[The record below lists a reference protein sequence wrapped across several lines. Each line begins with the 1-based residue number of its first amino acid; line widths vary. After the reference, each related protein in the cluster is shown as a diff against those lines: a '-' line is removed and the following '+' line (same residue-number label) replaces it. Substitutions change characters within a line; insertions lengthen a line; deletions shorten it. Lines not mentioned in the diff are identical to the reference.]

1 MDEILA
7 KLKYGPNSFEV
18 LEKGSYVLCAVTGKK
33 IDMGKFKTPTL
44 RNISQTSPYMH
55 DGRFKTLREVIDFY
69 VQGGIENPNLDP
81 DMGKLDLTEKEKL
94 NLESFLRTLDGKII
108 KIK

>member
-1 MDEILA
+1 MQARGERREREPCVPRFCFCLVRV
-7 KLKYGPNSFEV
+7 PVSEV
-18 LEKGSYVLCAVTGKK
+18 QY
-33 IDMGKFKTPTL
+33 
-44 RNISQTSPYMH
+44 ISQTSPYMH

-69 VQGGIENPNLDP
+69 VQGGIVNSNLDP
-81 DMGKLDLTEKEKL
+81 DMEKLDLTEKEKK

>member
-1 MDEILA
+1 
-7 KLKYGPNSFEV
+7 
-18 LEKGSYVLCAVTGKK
+18 
-33 IDMGKFKTPTL
+33 MGKFKTPPL
-44 RNISQTSPYMH
+44 RNISQTAPYMH

-69 VQGGIENPNLDP
+69 VQGGIANPNLDP
-81 DMGKLDLTEKEKL
+81 DMRKLDLTEKEKL

>member
-1 MDEILA
+1 MDL
-7 KLKYGPNSFEV
+7 V
-18 LEKGSYVLCAVTGKK
+18 LVSEKADPPVCRIMDY
-33 IDMGKFKTPTL
+33 GKFKTPTH

-55 DGRFKTLREVIDFY
+55 DGRFKTLREVFEFY

-94 NLESFLRTLDGKII
+94 NLDLPLILISKGSNHNAL
-108 KIK
+108 